1 MSVPISLYEK
11 KYKIQDYFIY
21 SSIILRMKCKAIKK
35 LYFFSYGFFVALIVL
50 DFSLKHGQIKL
61 YIAFPKITVH
71 QITKLLICQQN
82 IFRNHPREN
91 LKLNPIPKPIG
102 WFVGMSL

>member
-35 LYFFSYGFFVALIVL
+35 LYFFFLWVFCCFNCAGLQS
-50 DFSLKHGQIKL
+50 
-61 YIAFPKITVH
+61 
-71 QITKLLICQQN
+71 
-82 IFRNHPREN
+82 
-91 LKLNPIPKPIG
+91 
-102 WFVGMSL
+102 